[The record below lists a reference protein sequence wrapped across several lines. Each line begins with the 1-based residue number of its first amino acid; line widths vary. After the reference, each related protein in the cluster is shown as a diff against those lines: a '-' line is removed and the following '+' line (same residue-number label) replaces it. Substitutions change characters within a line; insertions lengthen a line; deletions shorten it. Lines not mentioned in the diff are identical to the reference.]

1 MKQSPIRARRTWLV
15 LAALIVTVV
24 VASAQ
29 SPHFVG
35 RVTAVFQ
42 SGNTGAVV
50 VSWKEAGLGN
60 NQLITYAA
68 TADATAT
75 YVCVN
80 NGGQC
85 PDAANKLSVQGPVS
99 ATGTFSSGDNGQ
111 INQSLT
117 LQPPAPTAFCP
128 GGQTEVL
135 AEVSYTNITITDTTN
150 GISQRATPSSLSATL
165 FTCP

>member
-1 MKQSPIRARRTWLV
+1 MKESLAQRRTALLA
-15 LAALIVTVV
+15 LAALMCTVV
-24 VASAQ
+24 ISLAA

-35 RVTAVFQ
+35 RVTATIDPGT
-42 SGNTGAVV
+42 GNLT

-60 NQLITYAA
+60 NQNINYLA

-85 PDAANKLSVQGPVS
+85 PDAANKTTVQGPVS
-99 ATGTFSSGDNGQ
+99 APGTFNSGKNGT
-111 INQSLT
+111 ISASLT
-117 LQPPAPTAFCP
+117 IEPPAATAFCP

-135 AEVSYTNITITDTTN
+135 ADVSYTNIQITDLTN
-150 GISQRATPSSLSATL
+150 NVTANAVPSSLSATL

>member
-1 MKQSPIRARRTWLV
+1 MKESLARRRTALLA
-15 LAALIVTVV
+15 LAALMCTVV
-24 VASAQ
+24 ISSAA

-35 RVTAVFQ
+35 RVTATIDPGT
-42 SGNTGAVV
+42 GNLT

-60 NQLITYAA
+60 NQNINYVA

-75 YVCVN
+75 FVCVN

-85 PDAANKLSVQGPVS
+85 PDAANKTTVQGPVS
-99 ATGTFSSGDNGQ
+99 APGTFNSGKNGT
-111 INQSLT
+111 ISASLT
-117 LQPPAPTAFCP
+117 IEPPAATAFCP

-135 AEVSYTNITITDTTN
+135 ADVSYTNIQITDLTN
-150 GISQRATPSSLSATL
+150 NVTANAVPSSLSATL

>member
-1 MKQSPIRARRTWLV
+1 MKESLARRRTALLA
-15 LAALIVTVV
+15 LAALMCTVV
-24 VASAQ
+24 ISSAA

-35 RVTAVFQ
+35 RVTATIDPGT
-42 SGNTGAVV
+42 GNLT

-60 NQLITYAA
+60 NQNINYLA

-85 PDAANKLSVQGPVS
+85 PDAANKTTVQGPVS
-99 ATGTFSSGDNGQ
+99 APGTFNSGKNGT
-111 INQSLT
+111 ISASLT
-117 LQPPAPTAFCP
+117 IEPPAATAFCP

-135 AEVSYTNITITDTTN
+135 ADVSYTNIQITDLTN
-150 GISQRATPSSLSATL
+150 NVTANAVPSSLSATL